1 MLSTGHA
8 TQPAPRPQRPP
19 VDFHVTRNDGSR
31 WTIRAVSERAKVAA
45 LREFAL
51 DTPPQEEPCL
61 VVGYVKS
68 NAVLQSLRSRG
79 FSILYMG
86 PAGPIHL

>member
-1 MLSTGHA
+1 MLSAGHA
-8 TQPAPRPQRPP
+8 HHPTALPQKPP
-19 VDFHVTRNDGSR
+19 VDFHVTRNDGAR

-51 DTPPQEEPCL
+51 DTPAQDEPCL
-61 VVGYVKS
+61 VVGHAKS
-68 NAVLQSLRSRG
+68 NAVLHSLRSRG

-86 PAGPIHL
+86 PAGPIRL